1 MNDKTPNWGAGF
13 GLAVRKKWPR
23 VQAAFQEWVASE
35 PEALTLGNVHH
46 MRVDDTTTVF
56 QMVCQHGYGPSPT
69 TRLRYAALKR
79 CLERLAEFAV
89 SVGASIHMPRIGAG
103 YGGGSWGLI
112 QQLIDE
118 VLSAP
123 AAAVGKL
130 MVFPLGKEMFGL
142 LLVIVAVM
150 LLKVPLPSLC
160 KVTLRCPV
168 SPASSTPSLS
178 HEVPSSVRLELA

>member
-1 MNDKTPNWGAGF
+1 MPA
-13 GLAVRKKWPR
+13 
-23 VQAAFQEWVASE
+23 
-35 PEALTLGNVHH
+35 
-46 MRVDDTTTVF
+46 
-56 QMVCQHGYGPSPT
+56 
-69 TRLRYAALKR
+69 AAL
-79 CLERLAEFAV
+79 FIFTV
-89 SVGASIHMPRIGAG
+89 
-103 YGGGSWGLI
+103 
-112 QQLIDE
+112 IDE

-130 MVFPLGKEMFGL
+130 MVFPLGKVMFGL

-178 HEVPSSVRLELA
+178 HEVPSSVRPAFLPLSQARADLKRLSRPGRNPFAPQLPSRLRTLWTLWRASRSREFAK